1 MANLDSPI
9 YQLTVADLQDVANDL
24 LNRELTYKEIELLED
39 KIVDYIDWYSIIQNL
54 IDLYIEEDDTNAPA
68 NI

>member
-9 YQLTVADLQDVANDL
+9 YQLTVEDLQNVANDL
-24 LNRELTYKEIELLED
+24 LNRELTNKEIELLED
-39 KIVDYIDWYSIIQNL
+39 KIVEHIDWYSIIQDL

>member
-9 YQLTVADLQDVANDL
+9 YQLTVEDLQNVANDL
-24 LNRELTYKEIELLED
+24 LNRELTNKEIELLEN
-39 KIVDYIDWYSIIQNL
+39 KIVDYIDWYSIIQDL
-54 IDLYIEEDDTNAPA
+54 IDLYIEEDDTNNPA

>member
-9 YQLTVADLQDVANDL
+9 YQLTVEDLQNVANDL
-24 LNRELTYKEIELLED
+24 LNRELTNKEIELLED
-39 KIVDYIDWYSIIQNL
+39 KIVDYIDWYSIIQDL
-54 IDLYIEEDDTNAPA
+54 IDLYIEEDDTNNPA